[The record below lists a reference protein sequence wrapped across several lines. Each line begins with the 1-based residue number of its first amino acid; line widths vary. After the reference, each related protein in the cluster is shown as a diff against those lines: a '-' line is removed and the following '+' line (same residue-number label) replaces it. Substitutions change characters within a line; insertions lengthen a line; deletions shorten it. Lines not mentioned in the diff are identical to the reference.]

1 VKGERVKGQI
11 KKMGVLA
18 RDIERK
24 GRKPF
29 TPSCLDPSLSFGGFT
44 LVEVL
49 VALSLLAILGVMSW
63 RGLDQV
69 SNQRARADADTAATD
84 RVLRTLAQM
93 ERDFV
98 QRVPDALYV
107 GRYGLTGVLPYALQ
121 VADSDDGRPSV
132 TILRTFTDAPG
143 ARSVTWNVTDSQLIR
158 RLAPVE
164 AGGDADTINMLDA
177 VERMQVRLLAGGTWI
192 EPRQFRDV
200 GRRAAAIEIAIE
212 RANGERYVQVLQL

>member
-1 VKGERVKGQI
+1 VKGQI
-11 KKMGVLA
+11 GKKRVVA
-18 RDIERK
+18 KESERK
-24 GRKPF
+24 GRKPYAPARLH
-29 TPSCLDPSLSFGGFT
+29 PSRPCRGFT

-69 SNQRARADADTAATD
+69 SAQRARADADTAATD

-98 QRVPDALYV
+98 QRVPDSLYV
-107 GRYGLTGVLPYALQ
+107 GRYGLTGVLPYALH
-121 VADSDDGRPSV
+121 VADGDDGRRSI
-132 TILRTFTDAPG
+132 TILRTFADAQG
-143 ARSVTWNVTDSQLIR
+143 ARSVTWEVADSRLIR
-158 RLAPVE
+158 RLAPAS
-164 AGGDADTINMLDA
+164 AGGDTDTIAMLDA

-200 GRRAAAIEIAIE
+200 GRRAAAIEVSIE
-212 RANGERYVQVLQL
+212 RERGERYVQVLQL